1 LAHWDEIHAGP
12 PAIDE
17 LDEFDERI
25 SIEGGTLVT
34 DFDEYTFRE
43 PRPGFFLG
51 DDSRT
56 ASGDINPI
64 LPFSLDGEGIPEC
77 PTSPPF
83 LGTLDKSPFEILN
96 QILMQ
101 LDLLSLV
108 AFRGINQRSRK
119 TIDSLKAFQAV
130 TAFPKLLGAV
140 LRLQYRFF
148 DLETPIKCIRDP
160 NCRYCGHFGDMLYLI
175 TAERWCY
182 KCWREREG
190 RKRWSL
196 RAHFQRVLRH
206 FGIFPCP
213 SCASFARILWRQSE

>member
-25 SIEGGTLVT
+25 SIEGGTLVM

-51 DDSRT
+51 DDFRT
-56 ASGDINPI
+56 ASRDINPV

-77 PTSPPF
+77 PTSPLF
-83 LGTLDKSPFEILN
+83 LGSLDKLPFEIL
-96 QILMQ
+96 
-101 LDLLSLV
+101 
-108 AFRGINQRSRK
+108 NQRSRK

-148 DLETPIKCIRDP
+148 DLETPIKCI
-160 NCRYCGHFGDMLYLI
+160 
-175 TAERWCY
+175 
-182 KCWREREG
+182 CW
-190 RKRWSL
+190 
-196 RAHFQRVLRH
+196 
-206 FGIFPCP
+206 
-213 SCASFARILWRQSE
+213 